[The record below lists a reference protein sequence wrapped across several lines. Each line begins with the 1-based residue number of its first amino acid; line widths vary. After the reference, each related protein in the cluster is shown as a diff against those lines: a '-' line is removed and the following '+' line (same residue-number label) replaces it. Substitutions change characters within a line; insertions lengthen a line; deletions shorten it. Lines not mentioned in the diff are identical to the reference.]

1 MKCEP
6 ETSGAQDAAQAQ
18 DALSS
23 SATASVEFRVPFH
36 DCDPLQIVWHGNYL
50 RYFELART
58 ALFQKLQLDVPDIR
72 DLGYTM
78 FVSETHCRYLYPLRY
93 NDAVKVR
100 ARFARVGAIL
110 RVSYTAINVTENRK
124 SARAYTELAFTDR
137 DGTLMTELPEVVC
150 ERIVDS

>member
-1 MKCEP
+1 MTHESKAP
-6 ETSGAQDAAQAQ
+6 RAQAAEQ
-18 DALSS
+18 EPDALSS

-93 NDAVKVR
+93 NDAVTVR

-110 RVSYTAINVTENRK
+110 RVSYTAVNVTENRK

-137 DGTLMTELPEVVC
+137 DGKLITELPEVIC